1 MSLAEE
7 YCDKCEKF
15 HPITRTFDKQGNL
28 ITVCPNAKEYN
39 PIDSTVDKA
48 LLVTPTTF
56 ADVYKKL
63 DDIFNSDSMYKLK
76 KHYFSRV
83 ETLNYNYHN
92 LFKNNTYRVIELLR
106 NNGYSYNTLE
116 DNLKSFKFS
125 SHDIPIYRN
134 WKDDD
139 IKILILE
146 NKSKIYLIDYE
157 SQLGT
162 CGDSLYYITNYYESK
177 ETFPINLECLCE
189 VKDKEYSLQFGLS
202 HFDIINILEKL
213 EKFLTNYDI
222 WESRIKKRTVRLH

>member
-7 YCDKCEKF
+7 WCDKCEKF
-15 HPITRTFDKQGNL
+15 HSIAY
-28 ITVCPNAKEYN
+28 CPNAKEYN
-39 PIDSTVDKA
+39 PTDSTIDKA

-63 DDIFNSDSMYKLK
+63 NDIFNSNSIEKLK

-92 LFKNNTYRVIELLR
+92 LFKNNAYRVIELLH
-106 NNGYSYNTLE
+106 NNGYSYSTLE

-125 SHDIPIYRN
+125 SHDIPIYKN

-162 CGDSLYYITNYYESK
+162 CGDNLYYITNYYEVTGTS
-177 ETFPINLECLCE
+177 FPVNLECLCE
-189 VKDKEYSLQFGLS
+189 VKDKEYSLPSGLS
-202 HFDIINILEKL
+202 HFDIISILERL
-213 EKFLTNYDI
+213 EKFITNYDI
-222 WESRIKKRTVRLH
+222 WESRIKEELLSYINKINKVT

>member
-7 YCDKCEKF
+7 WCDKCGKL
-15 HPITRTFDKQGNL
+15 HSIAY
-28 ITVCPNAKEYN
+28 CPNEKSK
-39 PIDSTVDKA
+39 PTDSTIDKA

-63 DDIFNSDSMYKLK
+63 NDVFNSDSMEKLK

-92 LFKNNTYRVIELLR
+92 LFRNNAYRVIELL
-106 NNGYSYNTLE
+106 NDNGYSNDTLQN
-116 DNLKSFKFS
+116 NLKSFEFS

-162 CGDSLYYITNYYESK
+162 CGDSLYYITNYYEGK
-177 ETFPINLECLCE
+177 ETFPINLECLCD
-189 VKDKEYSLQFGLS
+189 VKDKEYSLPSELS

-222 WESRIKKRTVRLH
+222 WESRIKKELLSYINKIDILA